1 MSLDKVVGGLFGDG
15 GADES
20 MERADASSAAQT
32 AVLQRQAALYDE
44 LLKVGQEEREYY
56 KKNYRPVEEQM
67 IATAAA
73 GVKPDY
79 EGITD
84 LGGQASQEVG
94 RQFDVARGSAVR
106 ELTRRGVNVGS
117 GQMRSLRTST
127 ALAEA
132 GAKAGAFTRANI
144 EEADKRRTER
154 KYAEETTYNRR
165 ADVTRT
171 GRGVM
176 ASGTSN
182 LSAAAGGLTSVA
194 GGYGS
199 QAGQYRDLAGQQ
211 GEAAGSAIGNL
222 INAGIKIYGISQGV
236 PPVPA

>member
-1 MSLDKVVGGLFGDG
+1 MSINKIFGDG
-15 GADES
+15 GAKKS
-20 MERADASSAAQT
+20 MKKANKASAAQE
-32 AVLQRQAALYDE
+32 AVLKRQAALYDE

-67 IATAAA
+67 IKTAGA

-79 EGITD
+79 EGITN

-106 ELTRRGVNVGS
+106 ELTRRGVTVGS

-154 KYAEETTYNRR
+154 KYADETTYNRR
-165 ADVTRT
+165 RDVTGV
-171 GRGVM
+171 GRGVQ
-176 ASGTSN
+176 ALGTQR

-199 QAGQYRDLAGQQ
+199 QADRYRDLAAEQ
-211 GEAAGSAIGNL
+211 GNAAGGAIGNL

-236 PPVPA
+236 PPIPA